1 MQLRHTSIACTA
13 VMNET
18 PSETSNPMRRVERVT
33 PADPI
38 RAYFGRRERELQ
50 LVELAG
56 KNGKEVQI
64 SVTEKEIAVE
74 FGELKKSRFL
84 SVTFSFHGFGAGKLS
99 LEA

>member
-1 MQLRHTSIACTA
+1 
-13 VMNET
+13 
-18 PSETSNPMRRVERVT
+18 MRRVERVT

-74 FGELKKSRFL
+74 FGELK
-84 SVTFSFHGFGAGKLS
+84 
-99 LEA
+99 